1 MAKMVAPAEE
11 YINGATWLDIAFRT
25 GGKTF
30 MSLTEDD
37 WLRVASFRQGTL
49 TPNGEAPTTTPI
61 NHEDGSAI
69 VSATTR
75 GTYGFTGDLPNFAPE
90 VVKLLLKTRT
100 LDTSTAPAG
109 SWLAGRAVESGGGQ
123 NEVTANVFVR
133 LPVINS
139 PGVDYLGF
147 YNATITASWGPTGD
161 IEDITVLNVV
171 VSCISSMEADS
182 QGDIYTFVY
191 KAGTSGTVPPSL
203 NPDPVII
210 PQGGTVEGAPLI
222 ITASKPLA
230 SLTAAPTAAWI
241 TITLSTTTPGGT
253 VWELEAQRNDTG
265 AQRSVA
271 LIAVAEDQGIY
282 PTTATQAGV

>member
-1 MAKMVAPAEE
+1 MVASAEE

-25 GGKTF
+25 GGKTL
-30 MSLTEDD
+30 MTLTEDD

-100 LDTSTAPAG
+100 LDVSSAPAN

-139 PGVDYLGF
+139 PGVDYLCF

-161 IEDITVLNVV
+161 IEDITVMNVV

-191 KAGTSGTVPPSL
+191 KAGSSGVVPPTIS
-203 NPDPVII
+203 PDPVVI
-210 PQGGTVEGAPLI
+210 PQGGTVEGSPI
-222 ITASKPLA
+222 IVTANKPLA
-230 SLTAAPTAAWI
+230 SLTAAPTAAWL
-241 TITLSTTTPGGT
+241 TISESTTTPGGT
-253 VWELEAQRNDTG
+253 VWELAATRNDTG
-265 AQRSVA
+265 SSRQVA